1 MLSQMKKFALELHED
16 EAGPNTVEWVL
27 LIMVALI
34 LLVVIVAAASWA
46 IDNMNQAA
54 GKVTDDNVSDFK
66 PGG

>member
-1 MLSQMKKFALELHED
+1 MLSQLKSFAVQLHED

-46 IDNMNQAA
+46 IDGMNEAA
-54 GKVTDDNVSDFK
+54 TKVNDDDISDFQ
-66 PGG
+66 GG